1 MKRRETMKI
10 VIGSDHGGFDLKE
23 HIKRYF
29 NDQKILYEDLGTNSR
44 DSVDYPDFGKKVG
57 HAVNSGTYDFGIV
70 ICGTGI
76 GISIAANKVK
86 GIRAALVYDE
96 TTARLA
102 REHNNANIIA
112 LGGRTTT
119 PEKAISIINTF
130 MNSTFEPRHQA
141 RIDKIKT
148 IEGNE

>member
-1 MKRRETMKI
+1 MKI
-10 VIGSDHGGFDLKE
+10 VIGSDHGGYDLKE
-23 HIKRYF
+23 QIKSYLS
-29 NDQKILYEDLGTNSR
+29 DQSIAFDDLGTYTK

-57 HAVNSGTYDFGIV
+57 HAVLSGAYDFGI
-70 ICGTGI
+70 ILCGTGI
-76 GISIAANKVK
+76 GISIAANKIK

-119 PEKAISIINTF
+119 REKAISIIDTF
-130 MNSTFEPRHQA
+130 MNSTFEQRHQT
-141 RIDKIKT
+141 RIDKIKN